1 MRGSESIRMSDTEDP
16 PWELIDCFA
25 GGGLASFGFRAAG
38 MCVVSAVDICAE
50 ALGVYKS
57 NFQNNISCA
66 TLGPGLSEHTFPE
79 PRPRLHLHL
88 SPPCQELSNAKS
100 GARSDYG
107 IMMLRWSIET
117 GSRYESF
124 SVETVHTGQTLA
136 LAKQMATARPGKVA
150 YGVYDAVNFSCAQNR
165 MRLIVATPDIIKQLN
180 EAPAASRVSIEDAF
194 RSNGVP
200 IPAGATHVKNSSAVV
215 DGTNV
220 RPIKG
225 PAFTCCAS
233 RALSFCTAD
242 GTTVL
247 SMRPEHTRVLM
258 GLPTSYTLSGKQRID
273 QRVLGNGV
281 VFGLARAIA
290 LAAMGKTISPLTP
303 PPTSHPA
310 GMHSSKSR
318 KRAAE
323 PENAS
328 GQECMCCHE
337 LADRFQRL
345 ERRISR
351 MHKLLRRNAD
361 ERIQGSQ

>member
-1 MRGSESIRMSDTEDP
+1 
-16 PWELIDCFA
+16 
-25 GGGLASFGFRAAG
+25 
-38 MCVVSAVDICAE
+38 
-50 ALGVYKS
+50 
-57 NFQNNISCA
+57 
-66 TLGPGLSEHTFPE
+66 
-79 PRPRLHLHL
+79 
-88 SPPCQELSNAKS
+88 
-100 GARSDYG
+100 
-107 IMMLRWSIET
+107 
-117 GSRYESF
+117 
-124 SVETVHTGQTLA
+124 VETVHTGRTLA
-136 LAKQMATARPGKVA
+136 LAKKMATARPGRVA
-150 YGVYDAVNFSCAQNR
+150 YGVYDAVNFGCAQNR
-165 MRLIVATPDIIKQLN
+165 VRLIIATPAIVRRLN
-180 EAPAASRVSIEDAF
+180 EAPASVRVSIEDAF
-194 RSNGVP
+194 RSFGVQ
-200 IPAGATHVKNSSAVV
+200 IPAGATHVKNSSTVV
-215 DGTNV
+215 NGTNV
-220 RPIKG
+220 RPIQG

-258 GLPTSYTLSGKQRID
+258 GLPTAYNMSGKQRTD

-303 PPTSHPA
+303 PPTSPPA

-323 PENAS
+323 SEDDP
-328 GQECMCCHE
+328 GQECMCYHE

-361 ERIQGSQ
+361 ARIQGSQ